1 MWLLRRLTLQSFHE
15 MEYLQGMYPRKTHQL
30 VQSALES
37 QAAVV
42 LLGPRQVGKTT
53 LALNIASE
61 QPSVYLDLEREA
73 DRQVL
78 VEPDLYLD
86 EQVGKLV
93 ILDEVQQMPGL
104 FKTLRGQ
111 IDHRRRAGFRTR
123 QFLLLGSASNVLLQ
137 QSAESLAGRV
147 RYIEMPPLQ
156 LGEVGAGQL
165 NQLWLRG
172 GFPDSFSAG
181 SDQDSMDWRL
191 DFLRTYL
198 ERDIPALGPRIPA
211 ATLRRFWTMLAHVQG
226 GLLNAAALAEGLG
239 VSGQTVGRYLDLLV
253 DLMLVR
259 RLQPWHDNVGKRLV
273 KSPKVYVRDSGI
285 VHALLGM
292 GTIEGLLGHP
302 VVGGSWEGF
311 CIETL
316 LAAAPAG
323 TEPYFYRTSAG
334 AELDLVLRLPGGETW
349 AIEIKRTT
357 APKVSRGF
365 HIGAED
371 IQASRRFL
379 VYAGEREVP
388 MSNDIR
394 ALPLARAIELLSD
407 L

>member
-1 MWLLRRLTLQSFHE
+1 MYQRQS
-15 MEYLQGMYPRKTHQL
+15 TQL
-30 VQSALES
+30 VHSALES

-53 LALNIASE
+53 LALEIAGE
-61 QPSVYLDLEREA
+61 RPSVYLDLERDA
-73 DRQVL
+73 DRQIL
-78 VEPDLYLD
+78 TEPDLYLD

-93 ILDEVQQMPGL
+93 ILDEVQQMPDL
-104 FKTLRGQ
+104 FRNLRGQ
-111 IDHRRRAGFRTR
+111 IDMRRRKGARAG
-123 QFLLLGSASNVLLQ
+123 QFLLLGSASNVLLH

-147 RYIEMPPLQ
+147 RYIEMPPL
-156 LGEVGAGQL
+156 LLDEVGKDRL
-165 NQLWLRG
+165 NDLWLRG
-172 GFPDSFSAG
+172 GFPDSFQAD
-181 SDQDSMDWRL
+181 SDRDSLAWRE

-211 ATLRRFWTMLAHVQG
+211 TTLRRFWTMLAHTQG

-259 RLQPWHDNVGKRLV
+259 RLQPWHENAGKRLV
-273 KSPKVYVRDSGI
+273 KSPKVFVRDSGL
-285 VHALLGM
+285 VHALLGL
-292 GTIEGLLGHP
+292 GSLEGLLAHP

-316 LAAAPAG
+316 IAAAPTG
-323 TEPYFYRTSAG
+323 TETFFYRTAAG
-334 AELDLVLRLPGGETW
+334 AELDLVLRLPGDDIW

-365 HIGAED
+365 HLAVDD
-371 IQASRRFL
+371 IKADRKIL

-388 MSNDIR
+388 AGGGLR
-394 ALPLARAIELLSD
+394 AMPLADAVHQLRD
-407 L
+407 R

>member
-1 MWLLRRLTLQSFHE
+1 
-15 MEYLQGMYPRKTHQL
+15 MYKRQTHHF

-53 LALNIASE
+53 LALDIASE
-61 QPSVYLDLEREA
+61 QPSVYLDLERDA
-73 DRQVL
+73 DRQIL
-78 VEPDLYLD
+78 TEPDLYLD
-86 EQVGKLV
+86 EQAGKLV

-104 FKTLRGQ
+104 FKSLRGQ
-111 IDHRRRAGFRTR
+111 IDQRRRAGFRAG

-156 LGEVGAGQL
+156 LTEVGTDQL
-165 NQLWLRG
+165 NALWLRG
-172 GFPDSFSAG
+172 GFPDSFMAS
-181 SDQDSMDWRL
+181 SDQASMDWRL

-239 VSGQTVGRYLDLLV
+239 VSGQTIGRYLDLLV

-259 RLQPWHDNVGKRLV
+259 RLQPWHENVGKRLV
-273 KSPKVYVRDSGI
+273 KSPKVYVRDSGV
-285 VHALLGM
+285 VHALLSI

-302 VVGGSWEGF
+302 VVGGSWEGL
-311 CIETL
+311 CIEAL
-316 LAAAPAG
+316 LAAAPTG
-323 TEPYFYRTSAG
+323 TEPFFYRTSAG
-334 AELDLVLRLPGGETW
+334 AELDLVLRLPGGDIW
-349 AIEIKRTT
+349 AVEIKRTT

-365 HIGAED
+365 YVGAED
-371 IQASRRFL
+371 IKASRKL
-379 VYAGEREVP
+379 LIYAGEHDVP
-388 MSNDIR
+388 VAEGVRAVPLEQGIGLLR
-394 ALPLARAIELLSD
+394 AL
-407 L
+407 

>member
-1 MWLLRRLTLQSFHE
+1 
-15 MEYLQGMYPRKTHQL
+15 MYKRQTHHF

-53 LALNIASE
+53 LALDIASE
-61 QPSVYLDLEREA
+61 QPSVYLDLERDA
-73 DRQVL
+73 DRQIL
-78 VEPDLYLD
+78 TEPDLYLD
-86 EQVGKLV
+86 EQAGKLV
-93 ILDEVQQMPGL
+93 ILDEVQQMPGF
-104 FKTLRGQ
+104 FKNLRGQ
-111 IDHRRRAGFRTR
+111 IDQRRRAGFRTG

-156 LGEVGAGQL
+156 LTEVGADQL
-165 NQLWLRG
+165 NTLWLRG
-172 GFPDSFSAG
+172 GFPDSFMAASN
-181 SDQDSMDWRL
+181 QTSMDWRL

-239 VSGQTVGRYLDLLV
+239 VSGQTIGRYLDLLV

-259 RLQPWHDNVGKRLV
+259 RLQPWYENVGKRLV
-273 KSPKVYVRDSGI
+273 KSPKIYVRDSGI
-285 VHALLGM
+285 VHALLSI
-292 GTIEGLLGHP
+292 GTTEDLLGHP

-323 TEPYFYRTSAG
+323 TEPFFYRTSAG
-334 AELDLVLRLPGGETW
+334 AELDLVLRLPGGDIW
-349 AIEIKRTT
+349 AVEIKRTT

-365 HIGAED
+365 YVGADD
-371 IQASRRFL
+371 IKASRKL
-379 VYAGEREVP
+379 LIYAGEHDVP
-388 MSNDIR
+388 VAEGVRAVPLEQGIGLLR
-394 ALPLARAIELLSD
+394 AL
-407 L
+407 

>member
-1 MWLLRRLTLQSFHE
+1 
-15 MEYLQGMYPRKTHQL
+15 MYKRQTHHF

-53 LALNIASE
+53 LALDIASE
-61 QPSVYLDLEREA
+61 QPSVYLDLERDA
-73 DRQVL
+73 DRQIL
-78 VEPDLYLD
+78 TEPDLYLD
-86 EQVGKLV
+86 EQAGKLV

-104 FKTLRGQ
+104 FKSLRGQ
-111 IDHRRRAGFRTR
+111 IDQRRRAGFRAG

-156 LGEVGAGQL
+156 LTEVGADQL
-165 NQLWLRG
+165 NALWLRG
-172 GFPDSFSAG
+172 GFPDSFMAS
-181 SDQDSMDWRL
+181 SDQASMDWRL

-239 VSGQTVGRYLDLLV
+239 VSGQTIGRYLDLLV

-259 RLQPWHDNVGKRLV
+259 RLQPWHENVGKRLV
-273 KSPKVYVRDSGI
+273 KSPKVYVRDSGV
-285 VHALLGM
+285 VHALLSI

-311 CIETL
+311 CIEAL
-316 LAAAPAG
+316 LAAAPTG
-323 TEPYFYRTSAG
+323 TEPFFYRTSAG
-334 AELDLVLRLPGGETW
+334 AELDLVLRLPGGDIW
-349 AIEIKRTT
+349 AVEIKRTT

-365 HIGAED
+365 YVGAED
-371 IQASRRFL
+371 VKASRKL
-379 VYAGEREVP
+379 LIYAGEHDVP
-388 MSNDIR
+388 VAEGVRAMPLEQGIGLLR
-394 ALPLARAIELLSD
+394 AL
-407 L
+407 

>member
-1 MWLLRRLTLQSFHE
+1 
-15 MEYLQGMYPRKTHQL
+15 MYKRQTHHF

-53 LALNIASE
+53 LALDIASE
-61 QPSVYLDLEREA
+61 QPSVYLDLERDA
-73 DRQVL
+73 DRQIL
-78 VEPDLYLD
+78 TEPDLYLD
-86 EQVGKLV
+86 EQAGKLV

-104 FKTLRGQ
+104 FKSLRGQ
-111 IDHRRRAGFRTR
+111 IDQRRRAGFRAG

-156 LGEVGAGQL
+156 LTEVGADQL
-165 NQLWLRG
+165 NALWLRG
-172 GFPDSFSAG
+172 GFPDSFMAS
-181 SDQDSMDWRL
+181 SDQASMDWRL

-239 VSGQTVGRYLDLLV
+239 VSGQTIGRYLDLLV

-259 RLQPWHDNVGKRLV
+259 QLQPWHGNVGKRLV
-273 KSPKVYVRDSGI
+273 KSPKVYVRDSGV
-285 VHALLGM
+285 VHALLSI

-311 CIETL
+311 CIEAL
-316 LAAAPAG
+316 LAAAPTG
-323 TEPYFYRTSAG
+323 TEPFFYRTSAG
-334 AELDLVLRLPGGETW
+334 AELDLVLRLPGGDIW
-349 AIEIKRTT
+349 AVEIKRTT

-365 HIGAED
+365 YVGAED
-371 IQASRRFL
+371 IKASRKL
-379 VYAGEREVP
+379 LIYAGEHDVP
-388 MSNDIR
+388 VAEGVRAMPLEQGIGLLR
-394 ALPLARAIELLSD
+394 AL
-407 L
+407 

>member
-1 MWLLRRLTLQSFHE
+1 
-15 MEYLQGMYPRKTHQL
+15 MYKRQTHHF

-53 LALNIASE
+53 LALDIASE
-61 QPSVYLDLEREA
+61 QPSVYLDLERDA
-73 DRQVL
+73 DRQIL
-78 VEPDLYLD
+78 TEPDLYLD
-86 EQVGKLV
+86 EQAGKLV

-104 FKTLRGQ
+104 FKSLRGQ
-111 IDHRRRAGFRTR
+111 IDQRRRAGFRAG

-156 LGEVGAGQL
+156 LTEVGADQL
-165 NQLWLRG
+165 NALWLRG
-172 GFPDSFSAG
+172 GFPDSFMAS
-181 SDQDSMDWRL
+181 SDQASMDWRL

-239 VSGQTVGRYLDLLV
+239 VSGQTIGRYLDLLV

-259 RLQPWHDNVGKRLV
+259 RLQPWHENVGKRLV
-273 KSPKVYVRDSGI
+273 KSPKVYVRDSGV
-285 VHALLGM
+285 VHALLGI

-311 CIETL
+311 CIEAL
-316 LAAAPAG
+316 LAAAPTG
-323 TEPYFYRTSAG
+323 TEPFFYRTSAG
-334 AELDLVLRLPGGETW
+334 AELDLVLRLPGGDIW
-349 AIEIKRTT
+349 AVEIKRTT

-365 HIGAED
+365 YVGAED
-371 IQASRRFL
+371 IKASRKL
-379 VYAGEREVP
+379 LIYAGEHDVP
-388 MSNDIR
+388 VAEGVRAMPLEQGIGLLR
-394 ALPLARAIELLSD
+394 AL
-407 L
+407 

>member
-1 MWLLRRLTLQSFHE
+1 
-15 MEYLQGMYPRKTHQL
+15 MYKRQTHHF

-53 LALNIASE
+53 LALDIASE
-61 QPSVYLDLEREA
+61 QPSVYLDLERDA
-73 DRQVL
+73 DRQIL
-78 VEPDLYLD
+78 TEPDLYLD
-86 EQVGKLV
+86 EQAGKLV

-104 FKTLRGQ
+104 FKSLRGQ
-111 IDHRRRAGFRTR
+111 IDQRRRAGFRAG

-156 LGEVGAGQL
+156 LTEVGADQL
-165 NQLWLRG
+165 NALWLRG
-172 GFPDSFSAG
+172 GFPDSFMAS
-181 SDQDSMDWRL
+181 SDQASMDWRL

-226 GLLNAAALAEGLG
+226 GLLNAAALADGLG
-239 VSGQTVGRYLDLLV
+239 VSGQTIGRYLDLLV

-259 RLQPWHDNVGKRLV
+259 RLQPWHENVGKRLV
-273 KSPKVYVRDSGI
+273 KSPKVYVRDSGV
-285 VHALLGM
+285 VHALLSI

-302 VVGGSWEGF
+302 VVGGSWEGL
-311 CIETL
+311 CIEAL
-316 LAAAPAG
+316 LAAAPTG
-323 TEPYFYRTSAG
+323 TEPFFYRTSAG
-334 AELDLVLRLPGGETW
+334 AELDLVLRLPGGDIW

-365 HIGAED
+365 YVGAED
-371 IQASRRFL
+371 IKASRKL
-379 VYAGEREVP
+379 LIYAGEHDVP
-388 MSNDIR
+388 VAEGVRAVPLEQGIGLLR
-394 ALPLARAIELLSD
+394 AL
-407 L
+407 